1 MKRQYVD
8 LVPLFLTLA
17 VLLVALGC
25 EMLPQERSYKV
36 NAKDLIEVC
45 TWRGGKKFCTLVERE
60 TLEREIRIDR
70 IFSNRS

>member
-25 EMLPQERSYKV
+25 EMLQQERSYKV
-36 NAKDLIEVC
+36 NAKDLKEVC
-45 TWRGGKKFCTLVERE
+45 TWRGGQKVCTLVDRKD
-60 TLEREIRIDR
+60 LENELRNFTIIN
-70 IFSNRS
+70 NRS

>member
-45 TWRGGKKFCTLVERE
+45 TWRGGQKVCTLVDRKD
-60 TLEREIRIDR
+60 LENELRNFTIIN
-70 IFSNRS
+70 NRS